1 MGARFIAAA
10 RAGRIALIPLLAESI
25 GLDAAQTSLVIGIAG
40 AVDML
45 LFHPA
50 GGVMDRFGRRW
61 VALPSVLILAAG
73 LALLPLAH
81 SFGTRTAVA
90 VVLGIGN
97 GIEAGLVMTL
107 GADSAPPD
115 ARAQFLGGWRLTADL
130 GNAAGPILIGAITL
144 VAPSASPRW

>member
-1 MGARFIAAA
+1 
-10 RAGRIALIPLLAESI
+10 
-25 GLDAAQTSLVIGIAG
+25 
-40 AVDML
+40 ML

-144 VAPSASPRW
+144 VAPLGVAAVVMGAGALGGIWPAAAVGSPVRPGHPGYARRRAHAARVTG